1 MWMSPPTSA
10 RLHSIDVTRIL
21 LTLAYPLLLI
31 ARAINI
37 VTGRDPLRS
46 RRPREQSLWIARAP
60 VDSDASYFSET
71 SPAEPRQP
79 SLAAAVLTWI
89 ARFYAPPRSQPK
101 EKFSPAA
108 DREQGIPDEM
118 YTLW

>member
-1 MWMSPPTSA
+1 MTT
-10 RLHSIDVTRIL
+10 LL

-31 ARAINI
+31 ARLINA
-37 VTGRDPLRS
+37 VSGRDPLRL
-46 RRPREQSLWIARAP
+46 RRPTDASLWIPRNQSSS
-60 VDSDASYFSET
+60 DSSYFSET
-71 SPAEPRQP
+71 SPAEAAEGGSPAA
-79 SLAAAVLTWI
+79 SFLAWV

-101 EKFSPAA
+101 EKFSAAA